1 MARRGATSARGR
13 ERRARAWLRQATA
26 SAGSF
31 LAGELSVPPPLYALG
46 HDSLLLRLHLI
57 VSSLFICRM
66 DDADSSFTLEMRIV
80 APNCRGQWYEL
91 SKVVDADRINFKD
104 FVDEVVETNPHGY
117 GELVKVYYWAL
128 DTKVNIELCTDQ
140 DLLHMFEKHSVSKCC
155 FVTFAYYKP
164 SNGPPQIPLWDIGTT
179 SKSVETPFTPSI
191 GDPSL
196 GEPSHSTHT
205 QSDEPEILPN
215 PHPMNEHVGVDD
227 EVLYLDFGPSYQ
239 PQPPPNPKAYE
250 SSEDEIC
257 SDSDVSDES
266 DDEMVSDRVPDGLPD
281 LNYDKKNPPMAV
293 GTLYSDMD
301 AFKIALATHCA
312 IGEHQYVIDKSDPGR
327 YRVHCKFR
335 EELDCPWRIH
345 ASALKDGVTIKV

>member
-1 MARRGATSARGR
+1 
-13 ERRARAWLRQATA
+13 
-26 SAGSF
+26 
-31 LAGELSVPPPLYALG
+31 
-46 HDSLLLRLHLI
+46 
-57 VSSLFICRM
+57 
-66 DDADSSFTLEMRIV
+66 
-80 APNCRGQWYEL
+80 
-91 SKVVDADRINFKD
+91 
-104 FVDEVVETNPHGY
+104 
-117 GELVKVYYWAL
+117 
-128 DTKVNIELCTDQ
+128 
-140 DLLHMFEKHSVSKCC
+140 
-155 FVTFAYYKP
+155 
-164 SNGPPQIPLWDIGTT
+164 
-179 SKSVETPFTPSI
+179 
-191 GDPSL
+191 
-196 GEPSHSTHT
+196 
-205 QSDEPEILPN
+205 
-215 PHPMNEHVGVDD
+215 MNEHVGVDD

-345 ASALKDGVTIKV
+345 ASALHIHGATTCLRSITRQWLMPSLRQWCICMRTTRSCGLGANTGWAPKWTM

>member
-1 MARRGATSARGR
+1 
-13 ERRARAWLRQATA
+13 
-26 SAGSF
+26 
-31 LAGELSVPPPLYALG
+31 
-46 HDSLLLRLHLI
+46 
-57 VSSLFICRM
+57 M

-91 SKVVDADRINFKD
+91 SKVVDVDRINFKD